1 MYKLWHICKMPEHKI
16 AEQNYMIHIAIFA
29 SGTGNNAKKIID
41 HFKSSNT
48 IRVQLMVCNNPLA
61 YVLKIAEAENV
72 SSLIIKKDNFFNGD
86 AYLPELRKNNIA
98 FIVLAGF
105 LWKIPE
111 SIIQA
116 YPDKIINIHPALLPK
131 YGGKNMYGK
140 KVHEAVLNSGDK
152 ESGITIHYVDEEYD
166 NGKIIYQE
174 KCLID
179 ENETAET
186 LADKVHILEHKNYP
200 FIIENA
206 VKRLINDKSLSV

>member
-1 MYKLWHICKMPEHKI
+1 MFLHEISV
-16 AEQNYMIHIAIFA
+16 QSSLLNIAIFA
-29 SGTGNNAKKIID
+29 SGTGSNAQKIID
-41 HFKSSNT
+41 YFRISKVVK
-48 IRVQLMVCNNPLA
+48 VQLIVCNNPFA
-61 YVLKIAEAENV
+61 YVLKIAEAENLSV
-72 SSLIIKKDNFFNGD
+72 LFIEKNNFLNGD
-86 AYLPELRKNNIA
+86 GYLPQLQKSNIT

-105 LWKIPE
+105 LWKIPI
-111 SIIQA
+111 SIIKA

-186 LADKVHILEHKNYP
+186 LADKVHALEHKNYSP
-200 FIIENA
+200 IIENI
-206 VKRLINDKSLSV
+206 VQGLISNK